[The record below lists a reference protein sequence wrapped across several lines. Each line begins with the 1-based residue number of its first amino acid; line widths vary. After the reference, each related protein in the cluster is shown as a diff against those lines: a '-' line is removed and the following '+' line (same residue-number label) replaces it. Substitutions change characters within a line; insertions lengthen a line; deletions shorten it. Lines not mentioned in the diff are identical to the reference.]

1 MTMRLAF
8 LVCAAS
14 LALAPALHAGPPQAA
29 STWADPTRPA
39 GLPAADSGAPA
50 GAARPARAASATAAP
65 AAPRLQSVQV
75 GANGQASALVD
86 GRLLQPGDALG
97 AARIVAIDAEGLT
110 LRDAKGRTERLNLI
124 STAIAKQAGGA
135 ERPVAALPG
144 APAPAGPVASL
155 GREGQRP

>member
-14 LALAPALHAGPPQAA
+14 LALAPVLHAGQPQ
-29 STWADPTRPA
+29 SWADPTRPA
-39 GLPAADSGAPA
+39 GLAAADSGAPA
-50 GAARPARAASATAAP
+50 GTAPRPARAASAAATP
-65 AAPRLQSVQV
+65 AAPKLQSVQV

-86 GRLLQPGDALG
+86 GRLLQPGDVLG